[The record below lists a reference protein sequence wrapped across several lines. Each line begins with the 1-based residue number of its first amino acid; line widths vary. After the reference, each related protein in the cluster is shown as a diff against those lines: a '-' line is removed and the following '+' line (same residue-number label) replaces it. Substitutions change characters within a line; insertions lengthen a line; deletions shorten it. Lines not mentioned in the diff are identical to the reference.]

1 MMTVYMTAQWQCQ
14 AGAEAIVTNALRQ
27 FVAAVKQNEPNTQ
40 VYTALQQV
48 ENRSAFMTYFIFE
61 DEAARDFHSSTEW
74 VKRFTD
80 VIYPQNLSPVVF
92 TEYELVATTQD

>member
-1 MMTVYMTAQWQCQ
+1 MAIYMTAQWQCQ
-14 AGAEAIVTNALRQ
+14 VGAETIVTEALHQ
-27 FVAAVKQNEPNTQ
+27 FVSEVKQNEPNTQ
-40 VYTALQQV
+40 VYTALQQA

-80 VIYPQNLSPVVF
+80 LIYPQNIASVIF
-92 TEYELVATTQD
+92 TEYVLVATTED